1 MYDQDKEKKGLNDEE
16 MENLKNMIGDLF
28 SSIDWDNIPDD
39 DEDEDES
46 ED

>member
-1 MYDQDKEKKGLNDEE
+1 
-16 MENLKNMIGDLF
+16 MIGDLF